1 MKVVEEFFKPVLE
14 KLYSVYPSFV
24 DSETLRKEVMKKET
38 TYDQAK
44 GVCLYVADRGW
55 AVEGPQTPESRRWRI
70 TALGI
75 EFWEKELKDSKESVL
90 PSFFSVNTRA
100 KNREW

>member
-1 MKVVEEFFKPVLE
+1 MKVIEEFFKPVLE
-14 KLYSVYPSFV
+14 KLYSVYPNFI

-44 GVCLYVADRGW
+44 GVCLYLADRGW
-55 AVEGPQTPESRRWRI
+55 AVEGLQTPESRRWRI

-75 EFWEKELKDSKESVL
+75 AFWEEELKDSKESDL
-90 PSFFSVNTRA
+90 PPFFTVDTRA
-100 KNREW
+100 KNQKW

>member
-1 MKVVEEFFKPVLE
+1 MKVVEKFFKPVLE

-24 DSETLRKEVMKKET
+24 DLERLRKEVMKET

-55 AVEGPQTPESRRWRI
+55 VVEEPSTQESLRWRI

-75 EFWEKELKDSKESVL
+75 EFWEKELKDSIL
-90 PSFFSVNTRA
+90 PSFFTVDMRA
-100 KNREW
+100 KDREW

>member
-1 MKVVEEFFKPVLE
+1 MKVIEKFFKPVLE
-14 KLYSVYPSFV
+14 KLYSVYPSFL
-24 DSETLRKEVMKKET
+24 DLESLRKDVMKKET

-75 EFWEKELKDSKESVL
+75 EFWEKKLKDSKESVL
-90 PSFFSVNTRA
+90 PSFFSVDRNG
-100 KNREW
+100 KIREF